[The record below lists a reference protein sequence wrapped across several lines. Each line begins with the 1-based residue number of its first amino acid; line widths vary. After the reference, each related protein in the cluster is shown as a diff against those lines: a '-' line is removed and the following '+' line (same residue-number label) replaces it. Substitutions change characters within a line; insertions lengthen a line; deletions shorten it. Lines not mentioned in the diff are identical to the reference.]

1 MNNFMK
7 TPEIHRHRG
16 YFHIAWQ
23 SALAAGLFLG
33 LPAGLLFWLILL
45 RDVSPSASVELY
57 VTVLQAN
64 ALNKIIT
71 LLACSLMWS
80 FALGRMSGYRAW
92 WWIATATVVGII
104 AGWFS
109 PLSNLDGWF
118 GDVLPMHNLYAVS
131 MAGLVFSVT
140 VCAGLAYGLILRSGK
155 AALTMALTTGI
166 ISVLALLLTIVL
178 FDLFGIRVGG
188 TVHLAM
194 SKVTAVSLMISAIAG
209 GMVLGVGFSWFVRKI
224 NRQDRPGTL

>member
-1 MNNFMK
+1 MK
-7 TPEIHRHRG
+7 TFEVQKPMD
-16 YFHIAWQ
+16 YFRIAWQ

-45 RDVSPSASVELY
+45 RDVNPSVSVEPY

-64 ALNKIIT
+64 RLNKIIV
-71 LLACSLMWS
+71 LLVCSLMWS
-80 FALGRMSGYRAW
+80 FALGRISGYRAW
-92 WWIATATVVGII
+92 WWIATATVLGII

-118 GDVLPMHNLYAVS
+118 GDVLPMHRLYAVS

-140 VCAGLAYGLILRSGK
+140 ISVGLAYGLILRSSI

-166 ISVLALLLTIVL
+166 ISVLAVFLTILL
-178 FDLFGIRVGG
+178 FDQFGIRVGG

-194 SKVTAVSLMISAIAG
+194 SKVTAASLMTSAILG
-209 GMVLGVGFSWFVRKI
+209 GAMLGVGFSCFVGKI
-224 NRQDRPGTL
+224 NRGDHPETP